1 MRSIRLKARQSA
13 NEYSQSRW
21 SLQTA
26 ESFFVFAFKG
36 MPISVGRL
44 CHGNHTYLDG
54 SGLLRLLPFVGSP
67 FEQRHC

>member
-1 MRSIRLKARQSA
+1 MRLIRLKARQSA

-36 MPISVGRL
+36 MSISVGRL
-44 CHGNHTYLDG
+44 CHGDHTY
-54 SGLLRLLPFVGSP
+54 LLPFVGSP